1 MLFMTATS
9 CADRKPQSVNPFF
22 EEWTTPFGVP
32 PFDKILPEHYM
43 PACERA
49 MATHMAEIEAI
60 TSNNDEP
67 TFENTILAYDNSGLM
82 LEQVRLV
89 FDMLCSAELT
99 EQMAAVQEQVA
110 PLLSAHDDRI
120 LLNGDLFARIKAVY
134 DRRHMLS
141 MDAEQMRLVE
151 KIYDDFVR
159 AGALLSPEQKKR
171 LAQINGELALLSVK
185 FGNNVLAEN
194 NKFSLELNKEELD
207 GIPAGVQDAALERA
221 RNAGLKDKYLFTL
234 DESSRIPFLTYSERR
249 DLREKVYKAY
259 IERGNHDDEFDNKSI
274 VSDVARLRNEKARL
288 LGYPDYASY
297 SISAQM
303 AGTPERVYALLDEI
317 WDPALERAKE
327 DMAEMEKLLRKDVP
341 EANFEAW
348 DWWYYANKLRRN
360 KYAFDEEAMRAYF
373 SKESVMSGIF
383 YLANRL
389 YGVTF
394 APVVVPTYHKDCMAY
409 EVFDADDKHL
419 GILYFDLF
427 PRSTKSGGGW
437 CGCFRPQRYDA
448 NGVRIAPVVSIVCNF
463 TAPTKTMPAL
473 FSLEETE
480 TLFHEFGHALHSLFA
495 DVKYRGLS
503 EVEGDFVELPSQIME
518 NWAFEPEMLR
528 QYAFHFRSGEVI
540 PNRMIRQIRENA
552 KFNQGFITTEI
563 VAAALID
570 LDLHSISDYKPF
582 DVNEFEKNAL
592 YERRGLIPQIA
603 PRYRYPYFLH
613 IFSIFDGMYSAGYYF
628 YLWAEV
634 LDKDAFQAF
643 KESGDIFN
651 REVARKF
658 RRLLSRGGSA
668 DGMTLY
674 RQFRGSDPDQRAML
688 VGRGL
693 IEEEPE
699 IVESADS
706 LKPDLSDPRLRRRMQ
721 LSGKD
726 EVLDRKGIQG
736 KVQEDVKP
744 QKFSKKIQ

>member
-1 MLFMTATS
+1 MTVTS
-9 CADRKPQSVNPFF
+9 CFDRKSQPANPFF

-43 PACERA
+43 PAFERA
-49 MATHMAEIEAI
+49 MATHVAEIEAI
-60 TSNNDEP
+60 KSNNDEP
-67 TFENTILAYDNSGLM
+67 TFENTILAYDNSGLE
-82 LEQVRLV
+82 LEQVRLI
-89 FDMLCSAELT
+89 FDMLCSAEMS

-120 LLNGDLFARIKAVY
+120 LHDGALFARIKSMY
-134 DRRHMLS
+134 DRRGALS
-141 MDAEQMRLVE
+141 LDAEQLRLVE

-159 AGALLSPEQKKR
+159 AGALLSPEQKER
-171 LAQINGELALLSVK
+171 LAVINGELALLSVK

-194 NKFSLELNKEELD
+194 NRFSLVLDEKDLD
-207 GIPAGVQDAALERA
+207 GIPAGVRDAAQDRA
-221 RNAGLKDKYLFTL
+221 RNAGMKDKYLFTL
-234 DESSRIPFLTYSERR
+234 DESSRIPLLTYSDRR

-259 IERGNHDDEFDNKSI
+259 IERGNHDDEYDNKAI
-274 VSDVARLRNEKARL
+274 VGDMARLRNEKAHL

-297 SISAQM
+297 AISAQM
-303 AGTPERVYALLDEI
+303 AGTPARVYKLLDTI
-317 WDPALERAKE
+317 WTPALERAKE
-327 DMAEMEKLLRKDVP
+327 DAAEFERLLRKDEP
-341 EANFEAW
+341 GATLEAW
-348 DWWYYANKLRRN
+348 DWWYYANKQRRS
-360 KYAFDEEAMRAYF
+360 KYAFDEEALRPYF
-373 SKESVMSGIF
+373 SKEGVMSGIF

-394 APVVVPTYHKDCMAY
+394 SPVVVPTYHKDCMAY
-409 EVFDADDKHL
+409 EVFDADNKQL

-427 PRSTKSGGGW
+427 PRSSKSSGGW
-437 CGCFRPQRYDA
+437 CGNFRMQRYDEQ
-448 NGVRIAPVVSIVCNF
+448 GQRVAPIVSIVCNF
-463 TAPTKTMPAL
+463 TPPTKTMPAL
-473 FSLEETE
+473 FSLDETA

-540 PNRMIRQIRENA
+540 PNRLIRQIRENE

-570 LDLHSISDYKPF
+570 LDLHSIVDYRPF

-603 PRYRYPYFLH
+603 PRYRYPYFQH

-643 KESGDIFN
+643 RESGDIFS

-674 RQFRGSDPDQRAML
+674 REFRGAEPDQRAML
-688 VGRGL
+688 IGRGL

-699 IVESADS
+699 TELDPRDS
-706 LKPDLSDPRLRRRMQ
+706 VKKQDLSDPRLRQRLQQQAMRAK
-721 LSGKD
+721 SP
-726 EVLDRKGIQG
+726 
-736 KVQEDVKP
+736 QEFKR
-744 QKFSKKIQ
+744 